1 MYTEEE
7 QAIHFVEKA
16 FAGQKRIKEDIPL
29 SFHSIMVGYMLKDSG
44 YNKEIILTGFLHDII
59 EDTEYTYEDI
69 VRLFGETIA
78 SNVLKVSEDTTITDW
93 TKRKEEFFNRMTS
106 WSKEIFLVELADK
119 LQNLLSDYNEWK
131 EKGPEGLQTLST
143 TYEMNKWY
151 YTTMQKKFH
160 ENISNEP
167 LLQRYDELITLYF
180 GD

>member
-16 FAGQKRIKEDIPL
+16 FAGQKRIKENIPL

>member
-1 MYTEEE
+1 MYTLEE

-29 SFHSIMVGYMLKDSG
+29 SFHSIMVGYILKDSG
-44 YNKEIILTGFLHDII
+44 YNKEVVLTGFLHDII

-69 VRLFGETIA
+69 KSQFGKKIA
-78 SNVLKVSEDTTITDW
+78 DNVLKVSEDVTIIDW

-119 LQNLLSDYNEWK
+119 LQNLLSDYNVWK
-131 EKGPEGLQTLST
+131 EKGSKGLQTLST

-151 YTTMQKKFH
+151 YTSMQKKFH
-160 ENISNEP
+160 ENIPEEP
-167 LLQRYDELITLYF
+167 LLKRYDELITLYF

>member
-16 FAGQKRIKEDIPL
+16 FAGQKRIKENIPL

-119 LQNLLSDYNEWK
+119 LQNL
-131 EKGPEGLQTLST
+131 
-143 TYEMNKWY
+143 
-151 YTTMQKKFH
+151 
-160 ENISNEP
+160 
-167 LLQRYDELITLYF
+167 
-180 GD
+180 